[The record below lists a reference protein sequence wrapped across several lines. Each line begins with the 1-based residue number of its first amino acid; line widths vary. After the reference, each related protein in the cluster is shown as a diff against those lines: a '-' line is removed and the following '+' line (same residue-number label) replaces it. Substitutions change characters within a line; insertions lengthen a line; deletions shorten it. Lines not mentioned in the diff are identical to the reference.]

1 MRIKYSKYKPS
12 GSEWI
17 GEIPNHWSMSRL
29 KYETNTPVRYGLN
42 ISSESYSDNGVRFI
56 RITDISEEGYL
67 IKDGGVYLNQED
79 IPDDFLLKKYDVL
92 FCRSGHTVG
101 KSYIHLEDGKYS
113 SGGYLVRFNFGDY
126 YCSKFIFTIS
136 KTDFYSDWIKLNTV
150 VSTIENVNGD
160 KYSNFHFPRPPKT
173 EQREI
178 VKYIDQKTTE
188 VDNLISITENKIE
201 LLKEQRASLIN
212 RVITKGLNLNVELKD
227 SGIEWLGQIP
237 KHWIV
242 SRIGYV
248 SNLITG
254 FPWKSELFNFEEGL
268 KIVRGENV
276 SEGFL
281 RWGERTRYWN
291 IEVEENSIF
300 YLQSGDIIISMDG
313 SKVGKNYV
321 LITEQD
327 LPILLHQRMCRV
339 RVNSKVLDKFICAY
353 VSSEM
358 FRYYINISKT
368 DPMIPHITQKD
379 IFDFRF
385 SLPPLSEQREIVKY
399 IETQTIQIDSLMSIE
414 QNRID
419 TLKEYRQSFISEV
432 ITGKVRVCEEN
443 LSEIEN
449 LLVS

>member
-1 MRIKYSKYKPS
+1 
-12 GSEWI
+12 
-17 GEIPNHWSMSRL
+17 
-29 KYETNTPVRYGLN
+29 
-42 ISSESYSDNGVRFI
+42 
-56 RITDISEEGYL
+56 
-67 IKDGGVYLNQED
+67 
-79 IPDDFLLKKYDVL
+79 
-92 FCRSGHTVG
+92 
-101 KSYIHLEDGKYS
+101 
-113 SGGYLVRFNFGDY
+113 
-126 YCSKFIFTIS
+126 
-136 KTDFYSDWIKLNTV
+136 
-150 VSTIENVNGD
+150 
-160 KYSNFHFPRPPKT
+160 
-173 EQREI
+173 
-178 VKYIDQKTTE
+178 
-188 VDNLISITENKIE
+188 
-201 LLKEQRASLIN
+201 
-212 RVITKGLNLNVELKD
+212 
-227 SGIEWLGQIP
+227 
-237 KHWIV
+237 
-242 SRIGYV
+242 
-248 SNLITG
+248 
-254 FPWKSELFNFEEGL
+254 
-268 KIVRGENV
+268 
-276 SEGFL
+276 
-281 RWGERTRYWN
+281 
-291 IEVEENSIF
+291 
-300 YLQSGDIIISMDG
+300 MDG

-399 IETQTIQIDSLMSIE
+399 IETQTIKIDSLMSIE